1 MLLITSLGLTADLI
15 GDHIES
21 GALIYGLM
29 SLTDK
34 ISNGLAVLLIQDKIP
49 CLPIYGDFIQLTP
62 TNITEVTT
70 ENPCT
75 QPPIPITTFDTS
87 DPNEHNPCFQFYKIV
102 LTIAT
107 SSTSLFGAVFVI
119 LLFTMKYFRK
129 KNKTQ
134 EKIENAYI

>member
-1 MLLITSLGLTADLI
+1 MIQLMGDNAMRQYGIFFVAIIIGSSSCVLLITSLGLTADLI

-62 TNITEVTT
+62 NNFTEVTT
-70 ENPCT
+70 ENPCI
-75 QPPIPITTFDTS
+75 QPTLPPITTFA
-87 DPNEHNPCFQFYKIV
+87 PHEQNPCFQFYKTV

-107 SSTSLFGAVFVI
+107 SSTSLF
-119 LLFTMKYFRK
+119 
-129 KNKTQ
+129 
-134 EKIENAYI
+134 